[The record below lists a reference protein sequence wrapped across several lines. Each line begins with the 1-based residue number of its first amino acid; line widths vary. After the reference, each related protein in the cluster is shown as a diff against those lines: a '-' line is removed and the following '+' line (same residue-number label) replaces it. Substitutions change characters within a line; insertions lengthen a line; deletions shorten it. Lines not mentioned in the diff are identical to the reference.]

1 MKFTI
6 KHMADNGQP
15 SGAAQS
21 SAQQNVQNQ
30 VAQVKLGPETRR
42 KLAIANYASN
52 TNVVVDIPRDTSVK
66 RLHLSWVFGAT
77 VTYASGSPTISPF
90 GLASRICPNFY
101 IVADGS
107 RNIKVLDLFMQRCQ
121 NALARSSFPRRA
133 YKTGASLTGT
143 SSWPTTEHLSGTVAY
158 PATTQDII
166 YNESIMVEFENPYA
180 FELGSNISQLYTR
193 NLQTCTM
200 TFGFGD
206 VSSLQTTGVGA
217 SVTYSN
223 VSCAVTPTIIED
235 RAATLAN
242 GAYDY
247 NEFVIRKSYS
257 SQQNLAQ
264 IDLNAGN
271 KITGIS
277 LMAQNGD
284 SGLSL
289 SDIVLTD
296 MQLLTNGVN
305 PIHVTSFR
313 DAQNYNK
320 ARNGDADDQFASGLH
335 ALSGY
340 AFLNL
345 LKSGNALSGLDTALS
360 DGVST
365 VQLQVSTGPS
375 SGKDAVTYTNPVTI
389 SVLQQQLVPVPVKS

>member
-1 MKFTI
+1 MKFEI
-6 KHMADNGQP
+6 KHMADNGA
-15 SGAAQS
+15 GAGQS

-30 VAQVKLGPETRR
+30 VAQVKLGAESRR
-42 KLAIANYASN
+42 RLAVANYAAN
-52 TNVVVDIPRDTSVK
+52 TNVVIDIPRDTSIK
-66 RLHLSWVFGAT
+66 RIHLSWVFGCT

-90 GLASRICPNFY
+90 GLASRICPNYY

-107 RNIKVLDLFMQRCQ
+107 RNIKVLDLFMQRCM

-133 YKTGASLTGT
+133 SRTGASLVNTT
-143 SSWPTTEHLSGTVAY
+143 SFGNTEHLAGTVAY

-166 YNESIMVEFENPYA
+166 YNESVSVEFENPFA

-200 TFGFGD
+200 TFGFSD
-206 VSSLQTTGVGA
+206 VSNLQTSGVGA

-223 VSCAVTPTIIED
+223 VSCSVTPTIIED
-235 RAATLAN
+235 RLGTLAN

-247 NEFVIRKSYS
+247 NEFVIRRSYS
-257 SQQNLAQ
+257 APQNLAQ

-271 KITGIS
+271 KITGIAV
-277 LMAQNGD
+277 MAQNGD
-284 SGLSL
+284 TNLSL
-289 SDIVLTD
+289 SDIVITD

-305 PIHVTSFR
+305 PIHVTTFR

-320 ARNGDADDQFASGLH
+320 QRSGAPDDQLSSGVH
-335 ALSGY
+335 GLSGF

-345 LKSGNALSGLDTALS
+345 LKSGNALSGLDTALA

-365 VQLQVSTGPS
+365 VQMQISTGAS
-375 SGKDAVTYTNPVTI
+375 SGRDAVTYTAPVTI